1 MSQNI
6 NHQKISDISKH
17 MNLCHMTGLPDYDT
31 PSTMMQYIY
40 LGGVLFQHA
49 DGLGVEGRGLS
60 LQVCDGAVSLD
71 GQDGV
76 GLGHVHCVLDVGGAA
91 ILQLHLLQAALVI
104 RICSGTR
111 RRMFKPNDETGLKSR
126 MKTESCLLWEDGYFP
141 ICV

>member
-1 MSQNI
+1 MNL
-6 NHQKISDISKH
+6 KFPASD
-17 MNLCHMTGLPDYDT
+17 LCHMTGLPDYDT
-31 PSTMMQYIY
+31 PSAMMQYIY

-104 RICSGTR
+104 RICSETR
-111 RRMFKPNDETGLKSR
+111 RRMFKPNEESGLKSR
-126 MKTESCLLWEDGYFP
+126 MKTESCLLWEDG
-141 ICV
+141 